1 LFRAWLS
8 LLKERVAEREL
19 AEYERA

>member
-1 LFRAWLS
+1 
-8 LLKERVAEREL
+8 VAEREL